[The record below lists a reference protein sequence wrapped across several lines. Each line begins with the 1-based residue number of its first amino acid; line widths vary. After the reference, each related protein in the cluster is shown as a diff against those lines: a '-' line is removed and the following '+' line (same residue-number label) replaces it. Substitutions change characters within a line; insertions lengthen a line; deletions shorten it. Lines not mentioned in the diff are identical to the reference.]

1 MIQSINDVLEQEKRA
16 TIKKDSLLNKIWM
29 EVWDKV
35 VDRKHITFRPRS
47 VDRVIDRVQALPF
60 LAYCYDYKEN
70 VVNQLNADSKAVET
84 LASFMTN
91 SSAEEFKFFLAQMN
105 KNGDTAWFVK
115 EYLFGTPRLH
125 DAINEIIE
133 KGQLDKVKTAFA
145 FAFDSELDLR
155 ITPTTHPNSFPAYAE
170 CKCSGEVAKFLDNFL
185 NYNII
190 IFNDYLKDVQ
200 EDCLNYNTFEQFY
213 GQFNFY
219 DEVKKFDLEGQ
230 IQAPTVLYTTF
241 LTFKK
246 LNESKVWGNGEKF
259 SVNKFVERDEIRRK
273 YDDFN
278 LEEESKVQKLYKETI
293 QNGLES
299 ER

>member
-1 MIQSINDVLEQEKRA
+1 MVQSINDVLEQEKRA
-16 TIKKDSLLNKIWM
+16 TIKKDSLLNRIWM

-35 VDRKHITFRPRS
+35 VAGKHITFRPRS

-60 LAYCYDYKEN
+60 LAYCYDYKDN
-70 VVNQLNADSKAVET
+70 VVNQLNADPKAVET

-91 SSAEEFKFFLAQMN
+91 SSAEEFRFFLAQMN
-105 KNGDTAWFVK
+105 KDGDTAWFVK
-115 EYLFGTPRLH
+115 EYLFGMPRLH
-125 DAINEIIE
+125 DAINEMIE
-133 KGQLDKVKTAFA
+133 KGQLDKVKAAFA
-145 FAFDSELDLR
+145 FAFDGELDLR
-155 ITPTTHPNSFPAYAE
+155 ITPTTHPNSLSAYAE
-170 CKCSGEVAKFLDNFL
+170 CKCSGEVAKFLDGFL
-185 NYNII
+185 NYNIV
-190 IFNDYLKDVQ
+190 IFNEHLKDVQ

-213 GQFNFY
+213 EQFNFY
-219 DEVKKFDLEGQ
+219 DEVKKLDLEEQ

-293 QNGLES
+293 QNDLES